1 MIIEQENRSV
11 RMNGLGESKAFG
23 IREQDMAFVTG
34 ILTDKLYSDKEL
46 AIIREYICN
55 AIDANNDNNSKKKI
69 LITPPSVFDQTYKVR
84 DYGKGLSYQD
94 VTETYISLGLSTKRN
109 TNKMIGAFG
118 IGCKSAFAYTDS
130 FNITSWFEGKRY
142 TYTAQKDETGK
153 LVLIPI
159 ATIDSDEPSGIEIAI
174 SIHNDDIKGFNS
186 KLSTF
191 CKYLDPIP
199 DFVGEFKVDAPEKLI
214 ETENFFILKNDN
226 DRYNYTSSV
235 YAFMGNVAY
244 PIDIYQLKDN
254 KSSINYLRDCYIK
267 FDLGEVSIS
276 PDREKL
282 EYTEET
288 KQAILN
294 KIDLIKDEIV
304 SSTQKQIDSCS
315 NILEVFPIIKEVRNS
330 FNLDSND
337 LRVSKFSFKGKTIE
351 NKHVPIFG
359 YTIKKS
365 WRNSNEKYYS
375 SKWNINVSM
384 LSEKSVLIK
393 ANSDSRIIPARFS
406 KGYEEKF
413 GFKPDWIIVSDR
425 QEVFD
430 GLMLDDWDQN
440 QIVTDYK
447 SFWAKVEKTKS
458 TTPSRVLIYHNGD
471 YAYDL
476 KGLSNYNEIPYVVT
490 QGSNRQCQDP
500 TDQIYR
506 DSCKNLGFDYFT
518 VPSTKV
524 KHIESDS
531 RCIPIKKYFNREL
544 KKKLDQFDLDYFYI
558 ENKIKENESL
568 FDLPALRSFIHDN
581 KEELIS
587 NNENSFV
594 DNVDYI
600 DQFYLKS
607 DRNNYS
613 LNRII
618 DVAKKH
624 QVNIPETSNNKIKT
638 AIENIIST
646 SQKYALAVKVYNY
659 SAWQVSN
666 MKKEIKEFISMVN
679 RLDINPTI
687 G

>member
-1 MIIEQENRSV
+1 MIIQQENRSV
-11 RMNGLGESKAFG
+11 RINGLGESKAFG

-34 ILTDKLYSDKEL
+34 ILTDKLYSDKEM

-55 AIDANNDNNSKKKI
+55 AIDANNDNNSKKNV

-109 TNKMIGAFG
+109 SNKMIGAFG

-130 FNITSWFEGKRY
+130 FSITSWFEGKRY
-142 TYTAQKDETGK
+142 TYTAQKDEAGK

-174 SIHNDDIKGFNS
+174 SIHTDDIKGFNS

-191 CKYLDPIP
+191 CKYLNPIP
-199 DFVGEFKVDAPEKLI
+199 DFVGEFKVDVPEKLI
-214 ETENFFILKNDN
+214 ETDDFFILKNDK

-235 YAFMGNVAY
+235 FAFMGNVAY
-244 PIDIYQLKDN
+244 PIDLWQVTKN
-254 KSSINYLRDCYIK
+254 GGFFRDCYIK
-267 FDLGEVSIS
+267 FDLGEISIS

-282 EYTEET
+282 EYTDET
-288 KQAILN
+288 KKAILS
-294 KIDLIKDEIV
+294 KIDLIKDQIV

-315 NILEVFPIIKEVRNS
+315 NILQVFPIIKEVRHS
-330 FNLDSND
+330 FNLDNND
-337 LRVSKFSFKGKTIE
+337 LSFSKFSFKGKAIE
-351 NKHVPIFG
+351 NKNVPVFG

-365 WRNSNEKYYS
+365 WRNSNEKYHA

-393 ANSDSRIIPARFS
+393 ADCDSRIIPSRFS
-406 KGYEEKF
+406 KGYEDKF
-413 GFKPDWIIVSDR
+413 GFKPEWIIVSDR

-447 SFWAKVEKTKS
+447 SLWSKVEKTNNK
-458 TTPSRVLIYHNGD
+458 TIPNRTLVYQNGQ

-476 KGLSNYNEIPYVVT
+476 KSLAGCNEIPYVVT
-490 QGSNRQCQDP
+490 QGSNRKCKDNS
-500 TDQIYR
+500 DEIYTN
-506 DSCKNLGFDYFT
+506 SCREIGIDFYT
-518 VPSTKV
+518 VPSTKE
-524 KHIESDS
+524 KQIQSDS
-531 RCIPIKKYFNREL
+531 RFIPLKKYFNREL
-544 KKKLDQFDLDYFYI
+544 KKQVSQLDVDYFYV
-558 ENKIKENESL
+558 ENKMKENESL
-568 FDLPALRSFIHDN
+568 FDLPSLRTFAN
-581 KEELIS
+581 EYKQELIS

-594 DNVDYI
+594 ESIGYI
-600 DQFYLKS
+600 EQFYSKS
-607 DRNNYS
+607 NHNKYS
-613 LNRII
+613 LNRIV

-624 QVNIPETSNNKIKT
+624 NVDIPETGNSKIKT

-646 SQKYALAVKVYNY
+646 SQKYALVVKVYNY
-659 SAWQVSN
+659 SCWQAHN